1 MLHIS
6 IGQDRYLQK
15 HLEGWER
22 EKLKR
27 ILEKKKNNQYRR
39 NHSRLLF
46 LQDQDQASLIN
57 KLKDYLTKEE
67 IMLGIAESVI
77 GVAGK
82 VLDKF
87 VEDKDLKTKLSH
99 ELKSQ
104 IVSLDLAQAQTNL
117 EQAKH
122 PSIFV
127 AGARPAIM
135 WICAFGLGWQFV
147 FQPVAVWIIAV
158 GGIDVVL
165 PIIETEGLL
174 SLTLALLG
182 LGGMRSFEKSKG
194 IQRNNMKK

>member
-1 MLHIS
+1 
-6 IGQDRYLQK
+6 
-15 HLEGWER
+15 
-22 EKLKR
+22 
-27 ILEKKKNNQYRR
+27 
-39 NHSRLLF
+39 
-46 LQDQDQASLIN
+46 
-57 KLKDYLTKEE
+57 
-67 IMLGIAESVI
+67 MLGIAESVI

-147 FQPVAVWIIAV
+147 FQPVAVWAIALS
-158 GGIDVVL
+158 GADVVL
-165 PIIETEGLL
+165 PIIETEGLM

>member
-1 MLHIS
+1 
-6 IGQDRYLQK
+6 
-15 HLEGWER
+15 
-22 EKLKR
+22 
-27 ILEKKKNNQYRR
+27 
-39 NHSRLLF
+39 
-46 LQDQDQASLIN
+46 
-57 KLKDYLTKEE
+57 
-67 IMLGIAESVI
+67 MLGIAESVI

-87 VEDKDLKTKLSH
+87 VEVKDLKTKLSH

>member
-1 MLHIS
+1 
-6 IGQDRYLQK
+6 
-15 HLEGWER
+15 
-22 EKLKR
+22 
-27 ILEKKKNNQYRR
+27 
-39 NHSRLLF
+39 
-46 LQDQDQASLIN
+46 
-57 KLKDYLTKEE
+57 
-67 IMLGIAESVI
+67 MLGIVESVI

-87 VEDKDLKTKLSH
+87 VEDKDLKTKLTH

-147 FQPVAVWIIAV
+147 FQPVAVWCIAV
-158 GGIDVVL
+158 SGIDVVL
-165 PIIETEGLL
+165 PIIETEGLM

>member
-1 MLHIS
+1 
-6 IGQDRYLQK
+6 
-15 HLEGWER
+15 
-22 EKLKR
+22 
-27 ILEKKKNNQYRR
+27 
-39 NHSRLLF
+39 
-46 LQDQDQASLIN
+46 
-57 KLKDYLTKEE
+57 
-67 IMLGIAESVI
+67 MLGIVESVV

-87 VEDKDLKTKLSH
+87 VEDKDLKRKLES

-104 IVSLDLAQAQTNL
+104 IISLDLAQAQTNL

-122 PSIFV
+122 SSIFV

-147 FQPVAVWIIAV
+147 FQPVAVWAIAV

-165 PIIETEGLL
+165 PIIETEGLM

-194 IQRNNMKK
+194 IQRNNMKR

>member
-1 MLHIS
+1 
-6 IGQDRYLQK
+6 
-15 HLEGWER
+15 
-22 EKLKR
+22 
-27 ILEKKKNNQYRR
+27 
-39 NHSRLLF
+39 
-46 LQDQDQASLIN
+46 
-57 KLKDYLTKEE
+57 
-67 IMLGIAESVI
+67 MLGIAESVI

-147 FQPVAVWIIAV
+147 FQPVALWILAV
-158 GGIDVVL
+158 GSFDLVL
-165 PIIETEGLL
+165 PMIETEGLL
-174 SLTLALLG
+174 TLTLSLLG
-182 LGGMRSFEKSKG
+182 LGGMRSFEKMKG
-194 IQRNNMKK
+194 IQRNNMKN

>member
-1 MLHIS
+1 
-6 IGQDRYLQK
+6 
-15 HLEGWER
+15 
-22 EKLKR
+22 
-27 ILEKKKNNQYRR
+27 
-39 NHSRLLF
+39 
-46 LQDQDQASLIN
+46 
-57 KLKDYLTKEE
+57 
-67 IMLGIAESVI
+67 MLGIAESVI
-77 GVAGK
+77 GVAGN
-82 VLDKF
+82 VLDQF
-87 VEDKDLKTKLSH
+87 IEDKDLKTKLSH

-147 FQPVAVWIIAV
+147 FQPVAVWGIAV
-158 GGIDVVL
+158 SGIDVVL
-165 PIIETEGLL
+165 PIIETEGLM

>member
-1 MLHIS
+1 
-6 IGQDRYLQK
+6 
-15 HLEGWER
+15 
-22 EKLKR
+22 
-27 ILEKKKNNQYRR
+27 
-39 NHSRLLF
+39 
-46 LQDQDQASLIN
+46 
-57 KLKDYLTKEE
+57 
-67 IMLGIAESVI
+67 MLGIVESVI

-87 VEDKDLKTKLSH
+87 VEDKDLKTKLTH

-147 FQPVAVWIIAV
+147 FQPVAVWGIAV
-158 GGIDVVL
+158 SGIDVVL
-165 PIIETEGLL
+165 PIIETEGLM

>member
-1 MLHIS
+1 MI
-6 IGQDRYLQK
+6 DLQK
-15 HLEGWER
+15 SQ
-22 EKLKR
+22 
-27 ILEKKKNNQYRR
+27 N
-39 NHSRLLF
+39 
-46 LQDQDQASLIN
+46 
-57 KLKDYLTKEE
+57 E
-67 IMLGIAESVI
+67 I
-77 GVAGK
+77 
-82 VLDKF
+82 
-87 VEDKDLKTKLSH
+87 
-99 ELKSQ
+99 
-104 IVSLDLAQAQTNL
+104 NL

-122 PSIFV
+122 ASIFV
-127 AGARPAIM
+127 SGARPAIM

>member
-1 MLHIS
+1 
-6 IGQDRYLQK
+6 
-15 HLEGWER
+15 
-22 EKLKR
+22 
-27 ILEKKKNNQYRR
+27 
-39 NHSRLLF
+39 
-46 LQDQDQASLIN
+46 
-57 KLKDYLTKEE
+57 
-67 IMLGIAESVI
+67 MLGIAESII

-87 VEDKDLKTKLSH
+87 VEDKDLKTKLNA

-104 IVSLDLAQAQTNL
+104 IISLDLAQAQTNL

-122 PSIFV
+122 SSIFV

-147 FQPVAVWIIAV
+147 FQPVAVWAIAV

-165 PIIETEGLL
+165 PIIETEGLM

-194 IQRNNMKK
+194 IQRNNMKR

>member
-1 MLHIS
+1 
-6 IGQDRYLQK
+6 
-15 HLEGWER
+15 
-22 EKLKR
+22 
-27 ILEKKKNNQYRR
+27 
-39 NHSRLLF
+39 
-46 LQDQDQASLIN
+46 
-57 KLKDYLTKEE
+57 
-67 IMLGIAESVI
+67 MLGIAESVI

-135 WICAFGLGWQFV
+135 WICAFGLAWQFV
-147 FQPVAVWIIAV
+147 FQPIAIWVLLFPIWISYFHRFRQKV
-158 GGIDVVL
+158 Y
-165 PIIETEGLL
+165 
-174 SLTLALLG
+174 
-182 LGGMRSFEKSKG
+182 
-194 IQRNNMKK
+194 